1 MRDPRCEIMA
11 VVDRGGFEVKNLPG
25 MMRMIP
31 DFIPR
36 LPEQVRAFG
45 SSVR

>member
-1 MRDPRCEIMA
+1 MRDLRCEIMA
-11 VVDRGGFEVKNLPG
+11 VVDWGGFEVKNMPA
-25 MMRMIP
+25 MTRIIP
-31 DFIPR
+31 DVVPR